1 MAVTQP
7 IGFGTDA
14 TAETVRRRLEGKRL
28 DVNGAV
34 FRVLIAAALG
44 ISLVVLAVL
53 LVDVVS
59 GGWSV
64 LSGRLGEFLAG
75 DLVTSAEE
83 AGIFQGLRGSFWI
96 GVFTVVLAFPIG
108 IGAAIYLEEYAP
120 RNTFTRFIDI
130 NIRNLAGV
138 PSIVF
143 GILGFAIF
151 VKSLALFPDWL
162 GGGVFFGGRT
172 VMAAGVTLAIL
183 VLPIV
188 IITSAEAIRAVP
200 DSIREAGF
208 GVGATRWEVVRA
220 HVLPYAAP
228 GILTGT
234 VLSLA
239 RALGE
244 AAPLILVGAVTGR
257 LGQQTGFLD
266 VGQLQER
273 FTAMPIVITE
283 WAGTPQ
289 QGFEALTAAAI
300 VVLLVVVLLANTAAI
315 LLRNRYEKRR

>member
-1 MAVTQP
+1 MALTRP
-7 IGFGTDA
+7 IGIGGDVA
-14 TAETVRRRLEGKRL
+14 ADVVARRLQGRRL
-28 DVNGAV
+28 DLAGLV
-34 FRVLIAAALG
+34 FRWLLVL
-44 ISLVVLAVL
+44 SLVTALAVLGVL

-64 LSGRLGEFLAG
+64 LSTRLGDFLSGTLRSQA
-75 DLVTSAEE
+75 DE
-83 AGIFQGLRGSFWI
+83 AGISQGLRGSIWI
-96 GVFTVVLAFPIG
+96 GLFVVVLAFPVG
-108 IGAAIYLEEYAP
+108 IGAAVYLEEYAS
-120 RNTFTRFIDI
+120 RGRLTRFIDL
-130 NIRNLAGV
+130 NVRNLAGV
-138 PSIVF
+138 PSIVY

-151 VKSLALFPDWL
+151 VKSL
-162 GGGVFFGGRT
+162 GGLTGGRS
-172 VMAAGVTLAIL
+172 VIAAGMTLAVL

-200 DSIREAGF
+200 DSLREAGF
-208 GVGATRWEVVRA
+208 GVGATRWEVIRH

-257 LGQQTGFLD
+257 LGSNASVFD

-273 FTAMPIVITE
+273 FTAMPIVITT
-283 WAGTPQ
+283 WAGRPQ
-289 QGFEALTAAAI
+289 EGFRATTAAAI
-300 VVLLVVVLLANTAAI
+300 VVLLAVVLLANTAAI
-315 LLRNRYEKRR
+315 LLRNRYERER